1 MRQES
6 NSPSAERREVG
17 QVLAAFGLPAPTRI
31 DKGGGTATPKWAV
44 RTDAG
49 RFMVR
54 VRPAE
59 FSGARAVSFD
69 HAAMRRLADKGL
81 PVPCPQARADGA
93 TWLARHGRVYE
104 VLSWVDGRPFV
115 EGDLRA
121 IASVGEFLGRFHGV
135 LGGEIPP
142 GKVGALRED
151 HPDLLAPYLTDLSGL
166 PMNAAEAEALG
177 EISRQLDLVR
187 RRLDG
192 GVYASLPHCVI
203 HGDVHPGNLRF
214 RRSQVAAVYDF
225 DYLSVQAR
233 ARDVCD
239 GLLMFASR
247 RATPLNADEIRSLT
261 QVFEPDPGRCGE
273 LLLAYQRHN
282 RLTGREWRALPW
294 LMRSRWIQMRLR
306 GSRKVP
312 SDQKVSYVLDRFFD
326 VIDWLDRSG
335 PAFFDE
341 LRAGQSSAAK

>member
-1 MRQES
+1 MCQKS
-6 NSPSAERREVG
+6 NSPSADPPDVAD
-17 QVLAAFGLPAPTRI
+17 VLAAFGLPVPTRI
-31 DKGGGTATPKWAV
+31 DRGGGTATPKWAV
-44 RTDAG
+44 RTNAG

-59 FSGARAVSFD
+59 FSGDESVSFD
-69 HAAMRRLADKGL
+69 HTAMRRLADEGL
-81 PVPCPQARADGA
+81 PVPRPQVRPDGT

-135 LGGEIPP
+135 FGGETPA
-142 GKVGALRED
+142 GKAGMLRED
-151 HPDLLAPYLTDLSGL
+151 HPDLLAPYLADLL
-166 PMNAAEAEALG
+166 PLAAGAAEAEALA

-187 RRLDG
+187 GQLDG

-203 HGDVHPGNLRF
+203 HGDVHPGNVRF
-214 RRSQVAAVYDF
+214 RGSHVAAAYDF

-233 ARDVCD
+233 IRDICD
-239 GLLMFASR
+239 GLVAFASR
-247 RATPLNADEIRSLT
+247 RAAPLDPDEIRSLT
-261 QVFEPDPGRCGE
+261 QAFVPDPDRCGE
-273 LLLAYQRHN
+273 LMRAYQRHN
-282 RLTGREWRALPW
+282 ALSDAEWTALPW
-294 LMRSRWIQMRLR
+294 TMRSRWLQMRLR

-312 SDQKVSYVLDRFFD
+312 AEEKVSYVLDRFFD

-335 PAFFDE
+335 PAFFDK